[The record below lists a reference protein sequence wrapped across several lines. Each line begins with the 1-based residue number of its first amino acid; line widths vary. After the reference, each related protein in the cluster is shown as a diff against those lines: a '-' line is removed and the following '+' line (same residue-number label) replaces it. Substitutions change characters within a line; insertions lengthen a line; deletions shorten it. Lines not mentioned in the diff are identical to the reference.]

1 MIASSDPVWTQAK
14 RTFRGRIL
22 NASIGAVVGLVFLS
36 IGGPREWKLPVALAV
51 TVILSTYVVR
61 IPVMWRQ
68 APITAAIVIA
78 DGVTH
83 GSKITGIEHGFNKV
97 VEVIF
102 GCCVGIAVSWIMS
115 RIWPVAPPHAPDL
128 RSRDRAPRRSRRP
141 EDSHPMSSDLA
152 GKVFIVTGSSTGIGR
167 VTARELARRGGHVFL
182 ANRSEARTAPV
193 LERDPR
199 RSGSG
204 RAEFLPLDLADLASV
219 RAAAGPSSRGGSPCT
234 GSSTTRG
241 WPASGA

>member
-1 MIASSDPVWTQAK
+1 MKMIPERFREDDLLGVRFALNVFLGTSICWFSLRAVSDANPIWAIASMIASSDPVWTQAK

-83 GSKITGIEHGFNKV
+83 GSKLTGIEHGFNKV

-102 GCCVGIAVSWIMS
+102 GCCVGVAVSWIMS
-115 RIWPVAPPHAPDL
+115 RIWPVAPPHAPA
-128 RSRDRAPRRSRRP
+128 SAPG
-141 EDSHPMSSDLA
+141 SD
-152 GKVFIVTGSSTGIGR
+152 
-167 VTARELARRGGHVFL
+167 
-182 ANRSEARTAPV
+182 
-193 LERDPR
+193 
-199 RSGSG
+199 
-204 RAEFLPLDLADLASV
+204 
-219 RAAAGPSSRGGSPCT
+219 AAAK
-234 GSSTTRG
+234 
-241 WPASGA
+241 PAP